1 MSPAAGLR
9 RKGAAN
15 VGGSGSRSP
24 LWGAMRHGWQNKH
37 QLLVDPR
44 YTALLG
50 ACLFLAEIGVTYWV
64 IQRVPYTEIDW
75 KAYMD
80 EVEGV
85 LNGTYDYTKL
95 EGETGPLVYPAGFV
109 YIFSAFYY
117 MTEHGSNIRLAQYI
131 FAALYLLTL
140 LLVFRIYT
148 VTKKVP
154 PYVFFFMCCAS
165 YRVHSI
171 FLLRLFNDP
180 VAMVILFFSINFILE
195 DHWSWG
201 CFFYSLAVSVKMNI
215 LLLAPGLLYLLL
227 CRFGLLRSIPKLCI
241 CAVLQV
247 FLALPFLIENPT
259 GYLVRSFDFG
269 RQFLFQWTVNWRF
282 LPESVFHHRVFH
294 IALLVAHLT
303 ALLLFCLHRWHR
315 SGQSLLPLLKDP
327 SQRKPPS
334 PGLTPNKII
343 FVLFSSN
350 FLGVVFSRS
359 LHYQFYVWYF
369 HSLPYLLWCTDTSA
383 LPGLA
388 KILILGLIELS
399 WNTFPSTSFSSGAL
413 HLCHGAILLQ
423 LWCGTPPSDTS
434 NTSTGHIVRVPRKK
448 KE

>member
-1 MSPAAGLR
+1 MPPAAGLR
-9 RKGAAN
+9 RRGGASGGHPGPLSQVRDTLRKG
-15 VGGSGSRSP
+15 
-24 LWGAMRHGWQNKH
+24 WHNKH
-37 QLLVDPR
+37 QLLTEPR

-50 ACLFLAEIGVTYWV
+50 VCLCLAELGVTHWV

-95 EGETGPLVYPAGFV
+95 QGDTGPLVYPAGFV

-117 MTEHGSNIRLAQYI
+117 LTDHGSNIRLAQYI

-148 VTKKVP
+148 ITKKVP

-180 VAMVILFFSINFILE
+180 VAMVILFFSINLFLE
-195 DHWSWG
+195 DRWSWG

-227 CRFGLLRSIPKLCI
+227 CRFGLLRTLPKLCI

-247 FLALPFLIENPT
+247 ILGLPFLMENPA
-259 GYLVRSFDFG
+259 GYLIRSFDFG

-282 LPESVFHHRVFH
+282 LPESVFHHRAFH
-294 IALLVAHLT
+294 LALLAGHLT
-303 ALLLFCLHRWHR
+303 ALLLFLLHRWHR
-315 SGQSLLPLLKDP
+315 SGQSLLSILKDP
-327 SQRKPPS
+327 SHRKPS
-334 PGLTPNKII
+334 SHRLTPNKII

-350 FLGVVFSRS
+350 FLGVTFSRS

-369 HSLPYLLWCTDTSA
+369 HSLPYLLWCTETSA

-399 WNTFPSTSFSSGAL
+399 WNTFPSTSLSSVAL
-413 HLCHGAILLQ
+413 HLCHAAILLQ
-423 LWCGTPPSDTS
+423 LWCGALPSETS
-434 NTSTGHIVRVPRKK
+434 DSSTVHTTRAPRKK
-448 KE
+448 KD

>member
-1 MSPAAGLR
+1 MAPAGGLR
-9 RKGAAN
+9 RKGGST
-15 VGGSGSRSP
+15 GGPHRSRSP
-24 LWGAMRHGWQNKH
+24 ISEALRQGWQNKE
-37 QLLVDPR
+37 QLLIDPR
-44 YTALLG
+44 YTAVLG
-50 ACLFLAEIGVTYWV
+50 AFLCILELGVTHWV
-64 IQRVPYTEIDW
+64 INKVPYTEIDW

-95 EGETGPLVYPAGFV
+95 QGDTGPLVYPAGFV

-117 MTEHGSNIRLAQYI
+117 LTEHGRNIRVAQYI
-131 FAALYLLTL
+131 FAVLYILTL
-140 LLVFRIYT
+140 LLVFRIY
-148 VTKKVP
+148 VLTKKVP

-180 VAMVILFFSINFILE
+180 VAMVILFFSINLLLQ
-195 DHWSWG
+195 DHWNWG

-227 CRFGLLRSIPKLCI
+227 CRFGLLRTVPKLGI
-241 CAVLQV
+241 CGLLQV
-247 FLALPFLIENPT
+247 VLALPFLLENPA
-259 GYLVRSFDFG
+259 GYLHRSFDFG
-269 RQFLFQWTVNWRF
+269 RQFIFKWTVNWRF
-282 LPESVFHHRVFH
+282 LPESVFQHRAFH
-294 IALLVAHLT
+294 LALLISHLVALV
-303 ALLLFCLHRWHR
+303 LFCLYRWHK
-315 SGQSLLPLLKDP
+315 SGQNILSLLKDP
-327 SQRKPPS
+327 GRRKTPS
-334 PGLTPNKII
+334 HRLSANKII

-350 FLGVVFSRS
+350 FLGVMFSRS

-369 HSLPYLLWCTDTSA
+369 HSLPYLLWCTDTTA

-413 HLCHGAILLQ
+413 HLCHAAILLH
-423 LWCGTPPSDTS
+423 LWYGTPPDDTCAS
-434 NTSTGHIVRVPRKK
+434 STGNSTRASRKRK
-448 KE
+448 D

>member
-1 MSPAAGLR
+1 MPPAAGLR
-9 RKGAAN
+9 RRGGTSGA
-15 VGGSGSRSP
+15 RSP
-24 LWGAMRHGWQNKH
+24 ISEALHHGWQNRQ
-37 QLLVDPR
+37 QLLTDPR

-50 ACLFLAEIGVTYWV
+50 ACLCLAELGVSHWV
-64 IQRVPYTEIDW
+64 IQKVPYTEIDW

-95 EGETGPLVYPAGFV
+95 QGDTGPLVYPAGFV

-117 MTEHGSNIRLAQYI
+117 LTDHGTNIRLAQYI
-131 FAALYLLTL
+131 FAVLYIVTL
-140 LLVFRIYT
+140 LLVFRIY
-148 VTKKVP
+148 VLTKKVP

-180 VAMVILFFSINFILE
+180 VAMAILFLSINLMLQ
-195 DHWSWG
+195 DRWNWG

-227 CRFGLLRSIPKLCI
+227 CRFGPLRTIPKLGI
-241 CAVLQV
+241 CGLLQV
-247 FLALPFLIENPT
+247 LLALPFLLENPV
-259 GYLVRSFDFG
+259 GYLHRSFDFG

-282 LPESVFHHRVFH
+282 LPESIFHHRVFH
-294 IALLVAHLT
+294 LALLAAHLT
-303 ALLLFCLHRWHR
+303 ALILFCMYRWHR
-315 SGQSLLPLLKDP
+315 SGQSIPSLLKNP
-327 SQRKPPS
+327 APKKSVSHRLSANQ
-334 PGLTPNKII
+334 IV

-350 FLGVVFSRS
+350 FLGVMFSRS

-369 HSLPYLLWCTDTSA
+369 HSLPYLLWCTSTAA

-388 KILILGLIELS
+388 KILILGFIELS
-399 WNTFPSTSFSSGAL
+399 WNTFPSTIFSSCVL
-413 HLCHGAILLQ
+413 HLCHGAILLH
-423 LWCGTPPSDTS
+423 LWYGAPPDDTCTPSST
-434 NTSTGHIVRVPRKK
+434 NTRASRKK
-448 KE
+448 RD

>member
-1 MSPAAGLR
+1 MSPAVGVRRRGGPPGGTAGTRSGLAETLR
-9 RKGAAN
+9 RAPEKCRQ
-15 VGGSGSRSP
+15 V
-24 LWGAMRHGWQNKH
+24 LT
-37 QLLVDPR
+37 DPQ

-50 ACLFLAEIGVTYWV
+50 VCLCVLELGVTHWV

-75 KAYMD
+75 RAYMD

-95 EGETGPLVYPAGFV
+95 QGETGPLVYPAGFV
-109 YIFSAFYY
+109 YIFSALYY
-117 MTEHGSNIRLAQYI
+117 VTEQGSNIRLAQYI

-140 LLVFRIYT
+140 FLVFRIYI

-180 VAMVILFFSINFILE
+180 VAMVILFLSINLILQ

-201 CFFYSLAVSVKMNI
+201 CIFYSLAVSVKMNI

-227 CRFGLLRSIPKLCI
+227 CRFGLLRTIPKLFI
-241 CAVLQV
+241 CAILQV
-247 FLALPFLIENPT
+247 ILALPFLLENPT
-259 GYLVRSFDFG
+259 GYLIRSFDFG

-282 LPESVFHHRVFH
+282 LPEHVFQHRVFH
-294 IALLVAHLT
+294 LALLTAHL
-303 ALLLFCLHRWHR
+303 AGIVLFCFYRWHR
-315 SGQSLLPLLKDP
+315 SGQSLLTLLKDP
-327 SQRKPPS
+327 AQRKPRS
-334 PGLTPNKII
+334 RQLSANKII

-350 FLGVVFSRS
+350 FLGVTFSRS

-369 HSLPYLLWCTDTSA
+369 HTLPYLLWCTNTSA
-383 LPGLA
+383 FPGLA

-399 WNTFPSTSFSSGAL
+399 WNTFPSTSMSSGAL
-413 HLCHGAILLQ
+413 HICHGAILLH
-423 LWCGTPPSDTS
+423 LWLGVPPDETSPLESTPPTR
-434 NTSTGHIVRVPRKK
+434 TPRKK
-448 KE
+448 KD